1 MSEKNKMLYRLEDVP
16 KPFSK
21 AFALGL
27 QHVLTM
33 FGATVAV
40 PLLVAPA
47 MGMDAGQTALLVAA
61 AMLSAGV
68 ATLLQVNFGTHLPIV
83 QGMSFAFL
91 GPYHYCGSPEALI
104 PNCYDHITGAILL
117 GQWLILLSGFRFNGK
132 LKKS

>member
-83 QGMSFAFL
+83 QGMSFAFWGRIL
-91 GPYHYCGSPEALI
+91 PLLRQSRGAPI
-104 PNCYDHITGAILL
+104 PQLL
-117 GQWLILLSGFRFNGK
+117 
-132 LKKS
+132 